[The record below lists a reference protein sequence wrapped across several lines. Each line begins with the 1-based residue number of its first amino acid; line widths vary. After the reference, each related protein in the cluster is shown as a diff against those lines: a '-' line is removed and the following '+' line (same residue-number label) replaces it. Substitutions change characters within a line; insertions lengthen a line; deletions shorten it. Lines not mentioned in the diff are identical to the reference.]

1 MNKFTTL
8 LLSLVFLIFL
18 ANISNAEVV
27 NKIEINGNKRV
38 SDETVKVYGEIK
50 PLGSDFDRSDLNNI
64 IQKLYETNFF
74 EDINIEVT
82 NNKLLINL
90 KEYPLINEIIITG
103 ENKASLKKQL
113 KNLISSKEKNSFIK
127 NNINKDVKLIQNL
140 YSTIGYK
147 FAKIDTKIR
156 KIDENN
162 YDLVIDID
170 RGNLTSINKIIF
182 SGDKKVK
189 EKRLRDIIASEEDK
203 FWKIIS
209 NNTKFSEN
217 QIELDKRLLVNYYKN
232 LGYYDVDVS
241 STSAVVQDSQ
251 NVNLYYSIDAG
262 NRYVFEKI
270 ETSLDSTF
278 DKKIFFPLNKSYK
291 KIIGEYY
298 SPIKIKKILEEIDNI
313 IDENNLQFVEHDVS
327 ETIDGT
333 NIRLTFNIRE
343 GEKISVERIN
353 IKGNNITNE
362 SVIRSELLLDEGDP
376 FTNLNLEKSI
386 ANIKSRNIFKTVNS
400 KIIPGSAN
408 DLKIIEIEVE
418 EKPTGEI
425 SAGAGVGTSGGTF
438 AFVIKENNWLGDG
451 KKVGIDFEVNEESL
465 KGRLS
470 YTDPNYDLLGNS
482 ITYNLTN
489 ITNDMPD
496 KGYENKI
503 LSIGA
508 ATSFEQYNNFYTSI
522 GAILAH
528 DDLRTTS
535 AASTSLKKQEGN
547 FNEFALDYGFT
558 FDQRDRSFKPTDGS
572 IIRFNQAIPAFAD
585 KPYISNRFST
595 SSYHTFSENYIGSA
609 KLYLSAINGLND
621 EDVRIS
627 KRQTLSNK
635 RLRGFEKGK
644 IGPVDEND
652 HVGGNYAAAVNFD
665 LALPNLLPES
675 SNTDISLFLD
685 FGNVWEVDYSDTID
699 DSNKIRSSTGI
710 TANWSSPV
718 GPMNFTL
725 ATNISKASTDK
736 TESFNFNLG
745 TSF

>member
-8 LLSLVFLIFL
+8 LFGLVFLIFL
-18 ANISNAEVV
+18 ANISNAEIV

-50 PLGSDFDRSDLNNI
+50 PLGSDFNRSDLNNI

-74 EDINIEVT
+74 EDINIEVK

-90 KEYPLINEIIITG
+90 IEYPLINEIIITG
-103 ENKASLKKQL
+103 EKKTSLKKQL

-127 NNINKDVKLIQNL
+127 NNISKDVTLIQNL
-140 YSTIGYK
+140 YSTLGYK

-217 QIELDKRLLVNYYKN
+217 QIELDKRLLVNYYKS

-333 NIRLTFNIRE
+333 NIRLSFNIRE

-438 AFVIKENNWLGDG
+438 AFVIEENNWLGDG
-451 KKVGIDFEVNEESL
+451 KKVGIDFEINEESL
-465 KGRLS
+465 KGQLS

-496 KGYENKI
+496 QGYENKI

-508 ATSFEQYNNFYTSI
+508 STSFEQYNNFYTRI
-522 GAILAH
+522 GATLAH

-547 FNEFALDYGFT
+547 FTELALDYGFT
-558 FDQRDRSFKPTDGS
+558 FDKRDRSFKPTDGS
-572 IIRFNQAIPAFAD
+572 IIRFSQAIPAFAD

-621 EDVRIS
+621 EDARLS

-675 SNTDISLFLD
+675 SSTDISLFLD

-699 DSNKIRSSTGI
+699 ESNKIRSSTGI